1 MDMTDI
7 TNIIECIVYIVAIV
21 CGVILIPMFKAKLSS
36 IAVGEDKTALDV
48 TKAWLEIAVSAAEE
62 AARSGLIDKRA
73 KYAYALDVLEEQGI
87 TFNEVTIRALVDSTV
102 WQLFNQFKE
111 DAEDTSASE

>member
-1 MDMTDI
+1 MTDV

-48 TKAWLEIAVSAAEE
+48 TLKWLEIACRAAEE
-62 AARSGLIDKRA
+62 AAASGLIDKRA
-73 KYAYALDVLEEQGI
+73 KYAYALDILERQGI
-87 TFNEVTIRALVDSTV
+87 TFDDATIRALIDSTV
-102 WQLFNQFKE
+102 WDLFNQFKE